1 MSEHL
6 NSRPN
11 GIPSTLGETLTD
23 AAEDLA
29 AVEPQVKAA
38 TSRFLKEARAT
49 LEDVTEEL
57 LAKAREGYDVVRDQA
72 LRRGVQTVGAV
83 RERPAVA
90 LAAAAGLGFLIGHL
104 ISAHRT
110 QVIYLKDAR

>member
-11 GIPSTLGETLTD
+11 GIQSTVAEALSD

-57 LAKAREGYDVVRDQA
+57 LAKAREGYDVMRDQA
-72 LRRGVQTVGAV
+72 VRRGVQTVGAV

>member
-1 MSEHL
+1 MSEHS

-11 GIPSTLGETLTD
+11 GLQSAVAEVLSD

-29 AVEPQVKAA
+29 AVEPQMKAA

-57 LAKAREGYDVVRDQA
+57 LAKARDGYDVMRDQA
-72 LRRGVQTVGAV
+72 VRRGAQTVGAV
-83 RERPAVA
+83 RERPATT
-90 LAAAAGLGFLIGHL
+90 LAAAAGLGFLAGCL
-104 ISAHRT
+104 MSARRT
-110 QVIYLKDAR
+110 QVIYLKDGR